1 MATFLLLCH
10 YYTHISTDMMVF
22 ATHQWRITI
31 SIYHPTC
38 MLFHGGAYFFLILG
52 KLIVCMVLCCCAMQ
66 YNTIQHKKLGRRL
79 FYVGVGTSLDKL
91 NPKKMVESSSSYKP
105 MDNSSPFAGDSL
117 HPLAVAPWSW
127 VIIDYSKPINLALYG
142 NILIHPPLM
151 CCGFQ

>member
-31 SIYHPTC
+31 SIYHPTSTC
-38 MLFHGGAYFFLILG
+38 MLFHGAYFFLILILG
-52 KLIVCMVLCCCAMQ
+52 KLIVCMVLRCCAMQ

-91 NPKKMVESSSSYKP
+91 NPKKRVESSSSYKP
-105 MDNSSPFAGDSL
+105 MDNRNGSL

-151 CCGFQ
+151 LLRAE